1 MEMRIKHALKILGSQ
16 PVIPSL
22 PLTISGCRA
31 QCQQKVTCQTDT
43 LLAWGKALSWDP
55 GAYPQFVSLCSGTAK
70 ARAEVQGQMGMGTG
84 FMLMGQNEKSEG
96 WEAGSQT

>member
-84 FMLMGQNEKSEG
+84 FMLTEQNEKSEG